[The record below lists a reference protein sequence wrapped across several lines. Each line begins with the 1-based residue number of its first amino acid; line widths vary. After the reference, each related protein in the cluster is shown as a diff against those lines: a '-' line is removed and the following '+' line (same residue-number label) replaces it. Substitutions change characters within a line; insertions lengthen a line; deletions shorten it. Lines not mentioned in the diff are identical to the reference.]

1 MIKACDNVFL
11 DVNDATNN
19 WGGNNPNFLLTA
31 QEFSKQNV
39 RLLINQLFSLN
50 IPLYGDSNICN
61 RWASWFNSSLTPATA
76 SDSKEI
82 IVMTI
87 EEYSDSD
94 SQDYSITMEGA
105 SNTKKHK
112 LLY

>member
-1 MIKACDNVFL
+1 
-11 DVNDATNN
+11 
-19 WGGNNPNFLLTA
+19 
-31 QEFSKQNV
+31 
-39 RLLINQLFSLN
+39 
-50 IPLYGDSNICN
+50 
-61 RWASWFNSSLTPATA
+61 
-76 SDSKEI
+76 
-82 IVMTI
+82 MTI